1 MFTKGSP
8 VTNRPIRYGHNQEEP
23 TYLYVLACAGHTKI
37 GIAANVPDRIKHLQY
52 ASPLKIDLLVQRL
65 FLSRRDARAAERAL
79 HEQYDHTRTWGE
91 WFNLEAELIAAE
103 VSALYQ
109 DVVLPEPEPG
119 ISNAERLM
127 ALKLEEER
135 QRAIMLEED
144 LASAERLRPMYE
156 TLAL

>member
-52 ASPLKIDLLVQRL
+52 ASPLKIELLVQRL
-65 FLSRRDARAAERAL
+65 FLTRREARAAERAL

-91 WFNLEAELIAAE
+91 WFNLEADLIAAE

-109 DVVLPEPEPG
+109 DVIPPEPEPE
-119 ISNAERLM
+119 IPYVDRL
-127 ALKLEEER
+127 AAQKAEEER
-135 QRAIMLEED
+135 QEALFWENDIKVAESLRHLAESLAI
-144 LASAERLRPMYE
+144 
-156 TLAL
+156 